1 LGSLFKWYA
10 RLNDKVMNTT
20 SITLFKT
27 SSGLSPALLSCLPCH
42 CPQAEDG
49 RQIVALLSEFYSAQI
64 PPQRRKDIGRE
75 ASHFVSPD
83 KFGLE
88 L

>member
-1 LGSLFKWYA
+1 LGSLIKWYA
-10 RLNDKVMNTT
+10 CLNDKVMNSTN
-20 SITLFKT
+20 IALFKT
-27 SSGLSPALLSCLPCH
+27 SSGLSPALLSFLRCH

-83 KFGLE
+83 KFARE